1 MNKNAILFAVAG
13 LVLIGGIGFI
23 VMQNKPT
30 PKDTMT
36 QVGPTTAPPVDNAAM
51 DGKDPAAAIGVV
63 EITLD
68 STSFKYS
75 QTEIKVKK
83 GDTVKLSLNNV
94 QGFHDWVLDGYENV
108 KTKQMKTGESETIEF
123 IADKAG
129 TFEYY
134 CSVGDHR
141 AKGMVGNLIVE
152 E

>member
-1 MNKNAILFAVAG
+1 MNKNTILFAVAG

-30 PKDTMT
+30 AKDSVPSPQPNTA
-36 QVGPTTAPPVDNAAM
+36 TAPAETVVNTGEM
-51 DGKDPAAAIGVV
+51 PAVEGVK
-63 EITLD
+63 EITLE
-68 STSFKYS
+68 STPFKYS

-83 GDTVKLSLNNV
+83 GGRVKLTLNNV

-108 KTKQMKTGESETIEF
+108 KTKQIKAGESETIEF
-123 IADKAG
+123 VADKAG